1 MYLTFTN
8 HNIEIYFKEIHKN
21 DSLTREDEIN
31 LFGRIARGDK
41 AAETI
46 IFNKVAKLAVAVA
59 KTYTGNP
66 ELLEDLIQE
75 ANMGILTAIRKYD
88 PSMGY
93 RFSSYARWW
102 MKANITYF
110 LNNLGIVH
118 PNNPKIPDLVKKIK
132 KEFFTKNGRDIT
144 EYELL
149 DMIEEM
155 GEVVNDTSVLL
166 GINITSVDSF
176 VGDDKDTTC
185 NEYGEFAER
194 SASFNDYEK
203 TVEQESLVNDIT
215 RLMSR
220 LTPREQAIIR
230 MRFGFTTGFEMEYKN
245 IAEEWNK
252 THSDKEQLTQER
264 IRQIC
269 LAALK
274 KMQ

>member
-8 HNIEIYFKEIHKN
+8 PNIEIYFKEIHKN

-41 AAETI
+41 SAETI

-75 ANMGILTAIRKYD
+75 ANLGILTAIKKYD

-110 LNNLGIVH
+110 LNNIGIVH
-118 PNNPKIPDLVKKIK
+118 PNNPKIPDLIKKIRR
-132 KEFFTKNGRDIT
+132 EFFTQTGREIT

-149 DMIEEM
+149 DRIEEL
-155 GEVVNDTSVLL
+155 GEVVNDISILL
-166 GINITSVDSF
+166 GINVTSIDSF
-176 VGDDKDTTC
+176 VNDNDDIT
-185 NEYGEFAER
+185 NEERGEFA
-194 SASFNDYEK
+194 SHTASVNDYEN
-203 TVEQESLVNDIT
+203 TIEHESLVDDIT

-220 LTPREQAIIR
+220 LTTREQTMVR
-230 MRFGFTTGFEMEYKN
+230 MKFGFTTGYEMDYKA
-245 IAEEWNK
+245 IAEKWNSE
-252 THSDKEQLTQER
+252 TGDHLTVER
-264 IRQIC
+264 VRQIVVS
-269 LAALK
+269 ALK
-274 KMQ
+274 KMK